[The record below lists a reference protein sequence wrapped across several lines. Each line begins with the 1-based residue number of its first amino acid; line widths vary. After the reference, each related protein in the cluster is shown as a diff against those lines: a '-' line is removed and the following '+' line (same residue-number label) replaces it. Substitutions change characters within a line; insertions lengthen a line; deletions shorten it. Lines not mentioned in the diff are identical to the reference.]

1 MIELAKFK
9 TIMAAAPGPAA
20 VVTAMGSDGQPCG
33 LTVSAV
39 CSVSLEPSLALACI
53 DRGSNTLA
61 AIEESGA
68 FTINYLA
75 TGCEPVA
82 LHFAT
87 KSDRKFDGHRWM
99 PPAAGI
105 GGPILLDAAAAH
117 VVCRVEQA
125 IPAGDHIIFVG
136 AVVEGAADDGSHALA
151 YARRR
156 FFTGEYLDFGAASR

>member
-1 MIELAKFK
+1 MIDLPTFK

-20 VVTAMGSDGQPCG
+20 VVTAMGADGQPYG

-39 CSVSLEPSLALACI
+39 CSVSLAPSLALACL

-61 AIEESGA
+61 AIEETNA

-75 TGCEPVA
+75 TGREPVA

-87 KSDRKFDGHRWM
+87 KSDRKFDGHRWVR
-99 PPAAGI
+99 PEGGT

-125 IPAGDHIIFVG
+125 VPAGDHIIVVG
-136 AVVEGAADDGSHALA
+136 SVVEGAVDDSSHALA

-156 FFTGEYLDFGAASR
+156 FFTGEYLDLGAASR